1 MPDGGG
7 LKGYDI
13 EVQVGFMLR
22 RAHQRHAALFL
33 EGMQGI
39 ELTPTQFNALV
50 RVIELGSVTQNQLGR
65 LTAMDP
71 ATVQG
76 VVRRLVERGLVARA
90 ADPRDR
96 RAMVLTATEGG
107 VVMGRAAVERGR
119 EVTAAT
125 LAPLSEGERRRFLEL
140 LGRMV

>member
-1 MPDGGG
+1 MPDGAG
-7 LKGYDI
+7 LAGYDI
-13 EVQVGFMLR
+13 EAQVGFMLR
-22 RAHQRHAALFL
+22 RAHQRHAAVFL

-76 VVRRLVERGLVARA
+76 VVRRLVARGLVARR
-90 ADPRDR
+90 ADPGDR
-96 RAMVLTATEGG
+96 RAMVLTATEDG
-107 VVMGRAAVERGR
+107 VTLGRVAVERGR
-119 EVTAAT
+119 EVTEAT
-125 LAPLSEGERRRFLEL
+125 LAPLSAAERRRFLEL
-140 LGRMV
+140 LGRIV